1 MRKSLA
7 LFFTAFAFISCVSSG
22 GTAKEHYRVTLIEKY
37 DTACGACGIME
48 PIIVQLEKKYGK
60 SVNFLRYDVVKPAD
74 YDAGKSYIT
83 DRIPAFIFLDRDG
96 REYYRYIG
104 IMNAGQIEDKFREKG
119 ANPDM

>member
-1 MRKSLA
+1 
-7 LFFTAFAFISCVSSG
+7 
-22 GTAKEHYRVTLIEKY
+22 LIEKY

-74 YDAGKSYIT
+74 YDAGKSYIK